1 MSSKE
6 TVEKLIADALEN
18 PEELDETMLELAKK
32 RAEELGMA
40 WTPQLEEAARHI
52 LDSGA
57 DTARRESFAI
67 CMMAA
72 RGGIEVTT
80 SLLALT
86 DSPTQDLEKA
96 KRKLV
101 TALMNMREV
110 LVQMA
115 EASGGLKK

>member
-18 PEELDETMLELAKK
+18 PEELDDTMLDLAKK
-32 RAEELGMA
+32 RAEEIGLE
-40 WTPQLEEAARHI
+40 WTPELEEAARHI
-52 LDSGA
+52 LGSGA
-57 DTARRESFAI
+57 DKSRRESFAI

-72 RGGIEVTT
+72 RGGIEAVT

-86 DSPTQDLEKA
+86 DSPTMDLENA

-101 TALMNMREV
+101 KALMNVREV
-110 LVQMA
+110 LGQMA
-115 EASGGLKK
+115 EASGGLRK